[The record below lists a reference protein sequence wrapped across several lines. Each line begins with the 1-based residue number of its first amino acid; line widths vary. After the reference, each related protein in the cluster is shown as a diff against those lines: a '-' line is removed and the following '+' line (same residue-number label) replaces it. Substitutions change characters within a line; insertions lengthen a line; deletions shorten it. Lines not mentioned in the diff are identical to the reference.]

1 MFFRHFL
8 KPIDYRTIHNA
19 EINVIDSWQNHVLA
33 GSNVRRHYLHHDYPE
48 EKREAWK
55 PLGSRVDAILAGANI
70 FPLRNSR
77 RRSSP
82 P

>member
-1 MFFRHFL
+1 MRQA
-8 KPIDYRTIHNA
+8 PR
-19 EINVIDSWQNHVLA
+19 INPDVIDSWQNHVLA